1 MQLLVGIES
10 SQEMAGELLVEVAKS
25 QTRNLGI
32 TPKVKSCW
40 LAKQMGRPFLFL
52 ERFFVGCQ
60 SPPRLANGMAQRR
73 AAGWDL

>member
-40 LAKQMGRPFLFL
+40 LAKQTGRLFLFF
-52 ERFFVGCQ
+52 EKC
-60 SPPRLANGMAQRR
+60 
-73 AAGWDL
+73 